1 MQKFLSCHQNN
12 SENRWDLGNSK
23 WPCSSFVVPAC
34 YEWYSP
40 WFLSDY
46 VECWYHK
53 GQTWKCFISKK
64 YYRRSMCGLYGCK
77 HWKSIL
83 HGNVLRINLCF
94 DQVSALET
102 PVGSAKRVLCYR
114 SAHHNFLYLYHKFC

>member
-53 GQTWKCFISKK
+53 GQAWKCFFSKK

-102 PVGSAKRVLCYR
+102 PVGSAKRVLYYR